1 MWKPEHRLANGRRGL
16 RYPSDLSDAEW
27 VLIAPLIPPARRRG
41 RRRSINE
48 REDLNAIFYVLVT
61 GCQWQALPKDLPPK
75 STAHF
80 CFQLWW
86 TVSTRRFMSRYA
98 RRLGERRARVT
109 RSSTPR
115 APRRPKR
122 GLIACSS
129 GLRCGQE
136 GHGPQTPH
144 PRRYARSPARRKRSA
159 CQHSRPRRCP
169 RSVAASAAG
178 FPFIE
183 RIFADAGYQGPKM
196 AKVAA
201 ATGSWHLEIVKRS
214 DLHRQGNRI

>member
-1 MWKPEHRLANGRRGL
+1 MWKPEHPLANGRRGL

-27 VLIAPLIPPARRRG
+27 VLVAPLIPPARRGGRG
-41 RRRSINE
+41 RSINE
-48 REDLNAIFYVLVT
+48 HEDLNAIFYVLAT

-80 CFQLWW
+80 YFQDWDGTLDRIHEALY
-86 TVSTRRFMSRYA
+86 VAVLEAAGQEASPSDA
-98 RRLGERRARVT
+98 IIDSHQSAK
-109 RSSTPR
+109 
-115 APRRPKR
+115 AAQK

-169 RSVAASAAG
+169 RSVAASAAALSFHRTYFRG
-178 FPFIE
+178 RGLSGAE
-183 RIFADAGYQGPKM
+183 NGKGCRRDRL
-196 AKVAA
+196 VAPRNCQA
-201 ATGSWHLEIVKRS
+201 I
-214 DLHRQGNRI
+214 